1 MQPMEAQ
8 LEHVVRGARQ
18 LVETALGPWGGAA
31 PYIEAYEA
39 AIRSAADAQVT
50 AARAVHRPPARSIV
64 VLYAGLMRDVG
75 AVQVS
80 TARWILDV

>member
-1 MQPMEAQ
+1 MQPMQAQ
-8 LEHVVRGARQ
+8 LEHVVHGARQ

-31 PYIEAYEA
+31 ACIDAYEA
-39 AIRSAADAQVT
+39 AIRSAADAQVI
-50 AARAVHRPPARSIV
+50 AAQAVHLPPARSIV
-64 VLYAGLMRDVG
+64 ALYAGLMRDVG

>member
-1 MQPMEAQ
+1 MQPTQAQ

-18 LVETALGPWGGAA
+18 LLETALAPWGGAA
-31 PYIEAYEA
+31 PYIDAYEA

-50 AARAVHRPPARSIV
+50 AAQAVHLPPARSIV
-64 VLYAGLMRDVG
+64 ALYAGLMRDVG